1 MLHDD
6 GTSLMIRHALQPS
19 GLPGTLTL
27 IFFPIFFSY
36 RGAKSTKEKQT
47 YMRRKKFVDHVFE
60 RDVRRGQDA
69 PSKIGTK
76 LVPSS
81 LGILEGVPLGTLFF
95 S

>member
-1 MLHDD
+1 
-6 GTSLMIRHALQPS
+6 
-19 GLPGTLTL
+19 
-27 IFFPIFFSY
+27 
-36 RGAKSTKEKQT
+36 
-47 YMRRKKFVDHVFE
+47 MRRKKFVDHVFE

-81 LGILEGVPLGTLFF
+81 LKIGTKLVPSSLGILEGVPLGTLFF